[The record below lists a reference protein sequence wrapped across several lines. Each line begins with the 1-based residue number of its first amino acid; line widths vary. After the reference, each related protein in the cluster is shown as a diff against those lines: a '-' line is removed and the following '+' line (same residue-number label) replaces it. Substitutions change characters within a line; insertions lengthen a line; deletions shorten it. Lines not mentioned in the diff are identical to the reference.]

1 MKKVLLYLMGV
12 LYVLAGINHFVHT
25 DFYLKMI
32 EGFLPQAT
40 LLVQLSGV
48 AEIVLGVGI
57 MIPSSR
63 RISAWG
69 IILLLIAVF
78 PANIN
83 MAIHSA
89 DWNMNP
95 LGLYLRLPIQL
106 LLIYWAYSYT
116 KQRD

>member
-1 MKKVLLYLMGV
+1 MKKIGNYLMGV
-12 LYVLAGINHFVHT
+12 LYVFAGINHFLHS
-25 DFYLKMI
+25 DFYIKMI
-32 EGFLPQAT
+32 EGFLPKAA

-48 AEIVLGVGI
+48 AEIVLGIGVL
-57 MIPSSR
+57 IPSSR

-83 MAIHSA
+83 MAMHPA

-95 LGLYLRLPIQL
+95 LMLYIRLPIQF
-106 LLIYWAYSYT
+106 LLILWAYYYT
-116 KQRD
+116 KRGN